1 MAGRNHYVYALIGA
15 PCDPA
20 SDEISTGKIAPR
32 ISLDPDSR
40 EKSLEERAAS
50 HLAGVE
56 KDLATMRQ
64 FFGRGQ
70 DIDELFSYNHVD
82 AQGKEWLVEQL
93 RQAFGRTDVHA
104 FFVYYTGHGYGSDGA
119 WYLGPG
125 RNNRLAPADLF
136 RLWQQSLSGQS
147 GESVLIII
155 SDSCYS
161 GHWVAAA
168 ERAETNTIAV
178 QSATDQ
184 KNKSFDDEKTGGM
197 FTYKVYNR
205 CSHVFQ
211 SVFSVTGFFTAFG
224 HGVWMICKEAARL
237 FQSTEENALFPQF
250 YMSDQF
256 KQIMSR
262 RGGTIQPW
270 KVINNGR
277 FLLIDTFE
285 WIMFR

>member
-1 MAGRNHYVYALIGA
+1 M
-15 PCDPA
+15 
-20 SDEISTGKIAPR
+20 
-32 ISLDPDSR
+32 
-40 EKSLEERAAS
+40 
-50 HLAGVE
+50 
-56 KDLATMRQ
+56 
-64 FFGRGQ
+64 
-70 DIDELFSYNHVD
+70 D
-82 AQGKEWLVEQL
+82 AQGKKWLVEQL
-93 RQAFGRTDVHA
+93 RQAFGSTDVHA

-119 WYLGPG
+119 WYLVPG

-136 RLWQQSLSGQS
+136 RSWQESLSGQS

-168 ERAETNTIAV
+168 ERAQLNTVAV
-178 QSATDQ
+178 QSATDP
-184 KNKSFDDEKTGGM
+184 KNLSFDDEKTGGM

-205 CSHVFQ
+205 GRHVFQ
-211 SVFSVTGFFTAFG
+211 SVFSVTGFFAAFG

-237 FQSTEENALFPQF
+237 FQSTEVALFPQF

-256 KQIMSR
+256 TQIMSR

-277 FLLIDTFE
+277 FLIDTFE